1 MWNTVRA
8 QNYQTKNDIFI
19 VCVLIFGTVM
29 AFFGLLFNDT
39 DIHQLTGSMSLLIL
53 REELLLILVVITLL
67 LSTRISGWDM
77 EDKTIN
83 YEVLSG
89 HNRGEVYF
97 GRVIA
102 SMFWCI
108 TCGMLVTLL
117 PILTMSMINGWGVNM
132 KLGDIL
138 IRYVLLI
145 FPLFRL
151 VSEFVLL
158 TFILRSCYKAMLI
171 GWVLF
176 ASTLI
181 GCMVYEELTDRIITT
196 QFAYSNL
203 IWIMGF
209 NNAKLEYINGEDVPV
224 YITTVSSSMALGT
237 ILVCLLAGIACLGLG
252 YVIFRKQDMN

>member
-1 MWNTVRA
+1 MWNTVKA
-8 QNYQTKNDIFI
+8 LNYQIRNDIFI
-19 VCVLIFGTVM
+19 VCVLIVGTVM
-29 AFFGLLFNDT
+29 AFLGLLLGNT
-39 DIHQLTGSMSLLIL
+39 DIHQLTGSMTLLNL
-53 REELLLILVVITLL
+53 REELLLLLVVITLL
-67 LSTRISGWDM
+67 LSARISGWDM
-77 EDKTIN
+77 DDKTIN

-108 TCGMLVTLL
+108 TSSMLVALL

-151 VSEFVLL
+151 VCEFVLL
-158 TFILRSCYKAMLI
+158 TFILKSCYKAMLI
-171 GWVLF
+171 GWVFF
-176 ASTLI
+176 ASAMI
-181 GCMVYEELTDRIITT
+181 GCMVYQELTDKTITT

-203 IWIMGF
+203 VWIMGF
-209 NNAKLEYINGEDVPV
+209 DNAKLEYINGEDVPV
-224 YITTVSSSMALGT
+224 YLTTVSSSMAFET
-237 ILVCLLAGIACLGLG
+237 ILVCLLVGTACLWLG
-252 YVIFRKQDMN
+252 YTMFKKQDMH